1 MAIQMRRGAYANL
14 DKSKLVAGEIVMS
27 TDTNYVGIAKAPSQV
42 LQLATTDMLELPV
55 ASTNTLGGVIVG
67 DNLSIDSNGRLS
79 ATGGGGGTT
88 VIANPTGTATDDLTK
103 IQIGQTIYGVEGGS
117 GGAIEMTYA
126 QYQALTPQQ
135 KMDGTVRYV
144 ADYPSGGGLPDYSTT
159 EQRTGQKWI
168 DGKDIYAKTLTS
180 AITNISTTVNH
191 GIENLDK
198 VVDIKAIAEFV
209 NASTGKSVFNTMR
222 IAIGSSGTSVEP
234 TYSNVV
240 NSVSDTAIDIR
251 VGSQVVNTVNYR
263 SVNVY
268 VTLYYTKN

>member
-1 MAIQMRRGAYANL
+1 MAIQMRRGALANL
-14 DKSKLVAGEIVMS
+14 DRSKLVAGEIVVA
-27 TDTNYVGIAKAPSQV
+27 TDEDYVGVAKAPSQV
-42 LQLATTDMLELPV
+42 LQLVTTDMLDLPV
-55 ASTNTLGGVIVG
+55 ASANTLGGVMVG
-67 DNLSIDSNGRLS
+67 DNLSIDQNGVLS

-88 VIANPTGTATDDLTK
+88 VVANPSGTATDDLTK
-103 IQIGQTIYGVEGGS
+103 IQIGQTIYDVE
-117 GGAIEMTYA
+117 
-126 QYQALTPQQ
+126 
-135 KMDGTVRYV
+135 
-144 ADYPSGGGLPDYSTT
+144 GGLPDYSTT
-159 EQRTGQKWI
+159 EQNTGQKWI
-168 DGKDIYAKTLTS
+168 DGKDIYVKTLTS

-209 NASTGKSVFNTMR
+209 ITSTGKSVFNSMR

-240 NSVSDTAIDIR
+240 NSVTDTAIDIR

>member
-55 ASTNTLGGVIVG
+55 ASTNILGGVKVG
-67 DNLSIDSNGRLS
+67 DNLSIDSSGRLS
-79 ATGGGGGTT
+79 ATGGGGTT

-117 GGAIEMTYA
+117 GEVIEMTYA

-144 ADYPSGGGLPDYSTT
+144 NDYPSGGGSLPDYSTI
-159 EQRTGQKWI
+159 EHKTGQKWI
-168 DGKDIYAKTLTS
+168 DGKDIYERVLPFSLNGTIDSAWTKTGNYDYTHPDYP
-180 AITNISTTVNH
+180 IGTISQV
-191 GIENLDK
+191 IMA
-198 VVDIKAIAEFV
+198 DIIRNQQGGHQTRICVGTGACEY
-209 NASTGKSVFNTMR
+209 NPTTGKFYLNFTLNY
-222 IAIGSSGTSVEP
+222 TSW
-234 TYSNVV
+234 
-240 NSVSDTAIDIR
+240 IIL
-251 VGSQVVNTVNYR
+251 Q
-263 SVNVY
+263 
-268 VTLYYTKN
+268 YTKA